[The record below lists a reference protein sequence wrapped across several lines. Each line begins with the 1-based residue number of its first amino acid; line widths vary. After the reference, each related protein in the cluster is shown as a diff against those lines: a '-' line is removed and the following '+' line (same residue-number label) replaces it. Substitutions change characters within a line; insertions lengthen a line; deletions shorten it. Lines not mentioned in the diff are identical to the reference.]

1 MEDLREGPDYQ
12 FIAEKAGY
20 RVSDYEDNAEL
31 WYYYRLNDKGES
43 VIMGEDYRCPL
54 DAWEA
59 ACIENG
65 LAGSEIKNQTC

>member
-12 FIAEKAGY
+12 YIAEKAGY
-20 RVSDYEDNAEL
+20 LVSDYEDNPEL
-31 WYYYRLNDKGES
+31 WYYFTLAGPGNQI
-43 VIMGEDYRCPL
+43 IMSEDYRCPL

-65 LAGSEIKNQTC
+65 LLKKAGC